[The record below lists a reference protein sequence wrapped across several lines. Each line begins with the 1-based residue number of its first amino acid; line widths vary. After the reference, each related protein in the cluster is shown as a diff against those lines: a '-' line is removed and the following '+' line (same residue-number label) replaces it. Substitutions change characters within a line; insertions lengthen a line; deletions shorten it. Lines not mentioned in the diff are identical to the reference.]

1 MPRPRIH
8 FPPLHDLFTDF
19 AAHQRR
25 RGMEPWTMQKRRH
38 RIQHIAAFHA
48 PRHVLTLTTE
58 DLERWLDSLGISART
73 RATYV
78 SEIRVFY
85 AWATE
90 DARLIRSN
98 PARALSV
105 PRRRRY
111 LPRPIPDPELSEAL
125 GAAADVNPRLLA
137 ILALMAYEGLRCV
150 EVSRLRGEDI
160 DARQMVVRVERGKG
174 GKQRVVPL
182 HPETLAALRAYRLP
196 ARGPVF
202 VPTGQG
208 GHDTTKALRPGT
220 ISDLVSAGLPGA
232 YTAHQLRH
240 WFGTHF
246 YRACRDLLLTQ
257 QVMGHEQPSTTAVYA
272 AADTSAAAAVVRG
285 LKVSGGGDGPGASTW
300 SAHTP
305 YPGPAQ
311 AAG

>member
-8 FPPLHDLFTDF
+8 FPPLPDLFAEF

-25 RGMEPWTMQKRRH
+25 RGMEPWTMQKRRY
-38 RIQHIAAFHA
+38 RISHIAAFHA
-48 PRHVLTLTTE
+48 PRHVLTLGTE

-85 AWATE
+85 AWAAD
-90 DARLIRSN
+90 DARYIRSN

-111 LPRPIPDPELSEAL
+111 LPRPIPDVELATALAEAE
-125 GAAADVNPRLLA
+125 PRLLA

-150 EVSRLRGEDI
+150 EVSRLRGEDV
-160 DARQMVVRVERGKG
+160 DARLMVLRVERGKG

-196 ARGPVF
+196 AKGPVF

-208 GHDTTKALRPGT
+208 GHDTGKPLRPGT
-220 ISDLVSAGLPGA
+220 ISDVVSAGLPGA

-246 YRACRDLLLTQ
+246 YQLCKDLLLTQ

-285 LKVSGGGDGPGASTW
+285 LTVDVSEYSGESSSWA
-300 SAHTP
+300 AHAP
-305 YPGPAQ
+305 DPGPAQ